1 MPLMAVCQGGIQV
14 VRPDFYRV
22 APHTALLEQA
32 EQAERN
38 GGFATTAAGTRKNE
52 RTPGCHTL
60 SCSGGQGIATRMP
73 GPATTHR

>member
-1 MPLMAVCQGGIQV
+1 MPLMAVCRAVSV
-14 VRPDFYRV
+14 VRPYFTGLH
-22 APHTALLEQA
+22 PHTALLEQA

-60 SCSGGQGIATRMP
+60 SCSGGQGIATRML